1 MALGAGSALAAGGG
15 AAGTATEGTPGIGV
29 TAVAGAE
36 ATGGVLGAAGGGVG
50 TETVGSGLL
59 VGDVAASGAA
69 VQPAAHSTKPRQ
81 AAVIA
86 VVLLVPRPA
95 CMTAPRSCP
104 STCTSNVRTGS
115 RGA

>member
-1 MALGAGSALAAGGG
+1 MDGAG
-15 AAGTATEGTPGIGV
+15 
-29 TAVAGAE
+29 VADR
-36 ATGGVLGAAGGGVG
+36 LGAAGDGRV
-50 TETVGSGLL
+50 TVGRE
-59 VGDVAASGAA
+59 VRFGDVTASGAG
-69 VQPAAHSTKPRQ
+69 VQPSNQSAKPRQ

-115 RGA
+115 RSA